1 MTFVKLP
8 HSQSR
13 ITATSA
19 TACLACYGYTT
30 RIDKLS
36 LRQYRACVVDSF
48 GLGVLYHCTVCTRH
62 PDLVFLDFYA
72 IPHVHV
78 CREMHVYT
86 GSLYRRF
93 ACKH

>member
-13 ITATSA
+13 ITSA

-36 LRQYRACVVDSF
+36 LPQYRACVVDSF
-48 GLGVLYHCTVCTRH
+48 GLGITC
-62 PDLVFLDFYA
+62 F
-72 IPHVHV
+72 I
-78 CREMHVYT
+78 
-86 GSLYRRF
+86 SLYCVYKASRS
-93 ACKH
+93 CLS